1 VPAFVN
7 SSALLAGRS
16 AHQLGGNFT
25 CTTSGVSCR
34 AERQDHAEQ
43 DGDAAVN
50 SQNAG
55 DARFI
60 SSSSLADGVRCW
72 PDDGCRRGVA
82 AWRLGQGRT
91 SNVAARSWRS
101 AGAASFPKRP
111 CLVRSCQ
118 KLAVSHPDYDGV
130 FGMTRRQAAARSISG
145 SETTH
150 GQCEAALSRPPESGA
165 LSERALL
172 SHHHPPRRI
181 GLTSNFQGAQL
192 KEDKPVRV
200 RRRDIWMT

>member
-1 VPAFVN
+1 VPRTQRPLAKRARVFGGSPANAFRA
-7 SSALLAGRS
+7 STTDAG
-16 AHQLGGNFT
+16 
-25 CTTSGVSCR
+25 V
-34 AERQDHAEQ
+34 
-43 DGDAAVN
+43 
-50 SQNAG
+50 
-55 DARFI
+55 
-60 SSSSLADGVRCW
+60 
-72 PDDGCRRGVA
+72 

-150 GQCEAALSRPPESGA
+150 DQCEAASSRPPESGA